1 MYRVFFILAF
11 AMLSGC
17 AVSQAPSPIPDAEI
31 TQLLVSKEQR
41 RLYLLNGREVVRSYP
56 VDLGFTPDGHKTVEG
71 DGRTPEGLYWINRR
85 NPNSEY
91 HLSLGISYPNATDV
105 AQARARGVS
114 PGGDIFIHGQKTPF
128 QRGRTDDWTWGCIA
142 VKNREIEQIYSMVRL
157 GTPITIDP

>member
-17 AVSQAPSPIPDAEI
+17 AVSQHPSSIPDVEI

-56 VDLGFTPDGHKTVEG
+56 VDLGFSPDGHKTIEG

-91 HLSLGISYPNATDV
+91 HLSLGISYPNAADV

-114 PGGDIFIHGQKTPF
+114 PGGDIFIHG
-128 QRGRTDDWTWGCIA
+128 RGDLSRRDQDWTAGCIA
-142 VKNREIEQIYSMVRL
+142 VRNRDIEEIYALVPN
-157 GTPITIDP
+157 GTPIFITPN